1 MYDHL
6 PEKLERRFTLGAH
19 PEKRRMFFRKLVK
32 LCDKYGEPCYRQ
44 IANVAA
50 ESQGK
55 NKPGNYFCAA
65 VARRLADHGYIEQ
78 AEWLEADSPTAG
90 KVVA

>member
-6 PEKLERRFTLGAH
+6 PERLTRRFTLGAH
-19 PEKRRMFFRKLVK
+19 PEKRRMFFAKLVK
-32 LCDKYGEPCYRQ
+32 LCDQYGEPCFRQ

-50 ESQGK
+50 EAQGK

-78 AEWLEADSPTAG
+78 ADWLERDQPTAG